1 MKKAGTL
8 MQGVLAFAMATILL
22 GTSNGT
28 TVQARTTNV
37 LNSSDVGIGNLL
49 NPTEVAEISD
59 EEVAKAHD
67 FAQDINDK
75 ARDEDDEDIDEDD
88 IDEDESSN
96 LVMANVSQVMNIRI
110 SPDDNSEKVGV
121 LYKDCGGKIIEQK
134 DGWTKLQSGDVVGWA
149 KDDYLLF
156 DDEAIDLASEVGVQL
171 VSSKSEALRIRAEA
185 SEDADVLGVIT
196 KDGFVDMVED
206 LGNGWIQVDYN
217 DETGYVQA
225 DYVDTDFRIDEGETV
240 AAIEAREAE
249 EAKRKAEEEAK
260 AAKAKLT
267 QNTGAVAATTDEARL
282 LAALIYCEAGNQS
295 YEGKVAVGAVVMN
308 RVKSS
313 AYAGTISG
321 VIYASGQFT
330 PALNGS
336 VDRVYAGN
344 IPDSCIQ
351 AANAALAGETTCGT
365 ALHFRRAGGHDGQV
379 IGAHVFW

>member
-8 MQGVLAFAMATILL
+8 MQGVLAFAMAIIIL

-37 LNSSDVGIGNLL
+37 LNSSDVGIGNIL

-67 FAQDINDK
+67 FAQDINDS
-75 ARDEDDEDIDEDD
+75 ANDDAYEDGEYDEEED
-88 IDEDESSN
+88 SSR
-96 LVMANVSQVMNIRI
+96 LVMANVSQAMNIRI
-110 SPDDNSEKVGV
+110 SPDDESEKVGV
-121 LYKDCGGKIIEQK
+121 LYKDCGGKIIEQQ
-134 DGWTKLQSGDVVGWA
+134 DGWTKIQSGDLVGWA

-156 DDEAIDLASEVGVQL
+156 GEEAEALAQEVGVQL
-171 VSSKSEALRIRAEA
+171 VSSKSDALRIRAEA
-185 SEDADVLGVIT
+185 DEDAEVLGVIT
-196 KDGFVDMVED
+196 NNGFVDMVED

-225 DYVDTDFRIDEGETV
+225 DYVETDFRIDEGETL

-249 EAKRKAEEEAK
+249 EAQRKAEEEAK
-260 AAKAKLT
+260 AAEAQLT
-267 QNTGAVAATTDEARL
+267 QNTGAVAASTDEARL
-282 LAALIYCEAGNQS
+282 LAALIYCEAGNQP

-308 RVKSS
+308 RVKSN

-344 IPDSCIQ
+344 IPDSCLQ

>member
-1 MKKAGTL
+1 
-8 MQGVLAFAMATILL
+8 MQGVLAFAMAIIIL

-37 LNSSDVGIGNLL
+37 LNSSDVGIGNIL

-67 FAQDINDK
+67 FAQDINDS
-75 ARDEDDEDIDEDD
+75 ANDDAYEDGEYDEEED
-88 IDEDESSN
+88 SSR
-96 LVMANVSQVMNIRI
+96 LVMANVSQAMNIRI
-110 SPDDNSEKVGV
+110 SPDDESEKVGV
-121 LYKDCGGKIIEQK
+121 LYKDCGGKIIEQQ
-134 DGWTKLQSGDVVGWA
+134 DGWTKIQSGDLVGWA

-156 DDEAIDLASEVGVQL
+156 GEEAEALAQEVGVQL
-171 VSSKSEALRIRAEA
+171 VSSKSDALRIRAEA
-185 SEDADVLGVIT
+185 DEDAEVLGVIT
-196 KDGFVDMVED
+196 NNGFVDMVED

-225 DYVDTDFRIDEGETV
+225 DYVETDFRIDEGETL

-249 EAKRKAEEEAK
+249 EAQRKAEEEAK
-260 AAKAKLT
+260 AAEAQLT
-267 QNTGAVAATTDEARL
+267 QNTGAVAASTDEARL
-282 LAALIYCEAGNQS
+282 LAALIYCEAGNQP

-308 RVKSS
+308 RVKSN

-344 IPDSCIQ
+344 IPDSCLQ

>member
-1 MKKAGTL
+1 
-8 MQGVLAFAMATILL
+8 MQGVLAFAMATIIL
-22 GTSNGT
+22 GTSGGT

-37 LNSSDVGIGNLL
+37 LNSSDVGVGNLL

-59 EEVAKAHD
+59 EEVAKAHS
-67 FAQDINDK
+67 FAKDINEESMDGE
-75 ARDEDDEDIDEDD
+75 DTEEEETDDEEY
-88 IDEDESSN
+88 SSD

-110 SPDDNSEKVGV
+110 APDDNSEKVGV
-121 LYKDCGGKIIEQK
+121 LYKDCGGKIIEQQ

-149 KDDYLLF
+149 KDEFLLF
-156 DDEAIDLASEVGVQL
+156 DDEAKELAEEVGVQL
-171 VSSKSEALRIRAEA
+171 VTCKSEALRIRAEA
-185 SEDADVLGVIT
+185 DEEADVLGVIT
-196 KDGFVDMVED
+196 NQGSVDMVED

-225 DYVDTDFRIDEGETV
+225 DYVETDFRIDEGETV

-267 QNTGAVAATTDEARL
+267 ANTGAVSATTDEARL

-308 RVKSS
+308 RVKSN
-313 AYAGTISG
+313 AYASTIHG

>member
-1 MKKAGTL
+1 
-8 MQGVLAFAMATILL
+8 MQGVLAFAMAIIIL

-37 LNSSDVGIGNLL
+37 LNSSDVGIGNIL

-67 FAQDINDK
+67 FAQDINDS
-75 ARDEDDEDIDEDD
+75 ANDDAYEDGEYDEEED
-88 IDEDESSN
+88 SSR
-96 LVMANVSQVMNIRI
+96 LVMANVSQAMNIRI
-110 SPDDNSEKVGV
+110 SPDDESEKVGV
-121 LYKDCGGKIIEQK
+121 LYKDCGGKIIEQQ
-134 DGWTKLQSGDVVGWA
+134 DGWTKIQSGDLVGWA

-156 DDEAIDLASEVGVQL
+156 GEEAEALAQEVGVQL
-171 VSSKSEALRIRAEA
+171 VSSKSDALRIRAEA
-185 SEDADVLGVIT
+185 DEDAEVLGVIT
-196 KDGFVDMVED
+196 NNGFVDMVED

-225 DYVDTDFRIDEGETV
+225 DYVETDFRIDEGETL

-249 EAKRKAEEEAK
+249 EAQRKAEEEAK
-260 AAKAKLT
+260 AAEAQLT
-267 QNTGAVAATTDEARL
+267 QNTGAVAASTDEARL
-282 LAALIYCEAGNQS
+282 LAALIYCEAGNQP

-308 RVKSS
+308 RVKSN

-344 IPDSCIQ
+344 IPDSCLQ

-365 ALHFRRAGGHDGQV
+365 ALHFRRAGGHDGQI

>member
-1 MKKAGTL
+1 MRGT
-8 MQGVLAFAMATILL
+8 LAFAIAILML
-22 GTSNGT
+22 GTSDCK

-37 LNSSDVGIGNLL
+37 LNSNDVGIGNIL

-67 FAQDINDK
+67 AAEDINGQAK
-75 ARDEDDEDIDEDD
+75 EAAENKEEAVDETTED
-88 IDEDESSN
+88 SSK

-110 SPDDNSEKVGV
+110 SPDNDSEKVGV

-149 KDDYLLF
+149 NDDYLLF
-156 DDEAIDLASEVGVQL
+156 NEEAEALAQEVGVQL
-171 VSSKSEALRIRAEA
+171 VSSKSDALRVRAEA
-185 SEDADVLGVIT
+185 SENADVLGVIT
-196 KDGFVDMVED
+196 NNGFVDMIED
-206 LGNGWIQVDYN
+206 LGNGWIAVDYN

-225 DYVDTDFRIDEGETV
+225 EFVDTDFRIDEGETM
-240 AAIEAREAE
+240 AAIQKREEE

-260 AAKAKLT
+260 KAKAKLT
-267 QNTGAVAATTDEARL
+267 QNTGAVAAGADEARL

-313 AYAGTISG
+313 AYAGTIPG

-330 PALNGS
+330 PALNGT
-336 VDRVYAGN
+336 VDRVYNGN
-344 IPDSCIQ
+344 IPDSCVQ
-351 AANAALAGETTCGT
+351 AAQAALAGETTCGT
-365 ALHFRRAGGHDGQV
+365 ATHFRRAGGHDGLV